1 MRTKLSRVIIAGA
14 MALSGLV
21 AVSQQVAAVN
31 TKVAKTQIK
40 FSFKN
45 ERSSAD
51 TLLIIGPS
59 GVIKVPVRGGVQ
71 KTITLGPSMQGT
83 RTVRRDGREVK
94 VPDGVFRVSLH
105 FLDSDGKYLG
115 PITFKTAAKQGSRNK
130 WSTNVKPLPRGV
142 TNLGVIDQIDATY
155 GRGSVTL
162 AANRYGRI
170 TSVTSLATGKPVG
183 AGTLGLKIRSG
194 MSSSRI
200 HDFAVQCDETDQEL
214 GGDCDVDG
222 VVNAIDPDDDDDGIL
237 DLADKSTS
245 GFESQKYLPWST
257 LYLELGGSGDRK
269 TLNANIGSVTKE
281 DIELAIGADNGSFAT
296 NFYLNLPSDAA
307 DFDAA
312 WIDCGDLSYCNAE
325 TGTATTGAP
334 SGQVGSAFNN
344 LWCAGHLNS
353 GGGCELQILWR
364 DYLGSLIRNANDPE
378 SDQNV
383 RVSDDGDDI
392 HNGLTLSENNGSM
405 VWAGSMKP
413 NVGELG
419 TGVLEQ
425 FRVGDPYVLK
435 LRNKE
440 TGAIQSI
447 PMSLGAFFVTV
458 PALKSANGELVNYA
472 EEFPLGTEAN
482 PIPVGDDGTF
492 TIEFWRPQRLAVAGV
507 DYAADDVEGAMDYM
521 DLGGLRYGLIMNTDV
536 EYRRSALVGSRS
548 GAEVG
553 CTSAAANNI
562 YVDLSA
568 NFARTPDTQGNP
580 QWFMNLWPLTDRSTD
595 GVTGSENVVSF
606 TFNMVNCIEYLES
619 RATAGYTDTSA
630 TLDISVTRKIPI
642 QLTAVGIDLTG
653 GASRAAQTFWVE
665 LPAVG

>member
-14 MALSGLV
+14 IALSGLV
-21 AVSQQVAAVN
+21 AVSQQVVAVN
-31 TKVAKTQIK
+31 TKVAKTQIR

-59 GVIKVPVRGGVQ
+59 GVIKVPVRGGAQ

-83 RTVRRDGREVK
+83 KTVRRNGQNVK

-130 WSTNVKPLPRGV
+130 WTTNVKPLPRGL
-142 TNLGVIDQIDATY
+142 TNLGVVDQIDATY
-155 GRGSVTL
+155 GTGSVTL
-162 AANRYGRI
+162 ASNRYGRI
-170 TSVTSLATGKPVG
+170 TSVRSLATGKPIG
-183 AGTLGLKIRSG
+183 AGTLGLKVRAG

-222 VVNAIDPDDDDDGIL
+222 VVNAIDPDDDNDGIL
-237 DLADKSTS
+237 DLADKSTA

-257 LYLELGGSGDRK
+257 LYLDLGGSGDRK
-269 TLNANIGSVTKE
+269 TLNANIGSVTKQ
-281 DIELAIGADNGSFAT
+281 DIELAIGVANGSFGT
-296 NFYLNLPSDAA
+296 NFYLNLPDDAA
-307 DFDAA
+307 NYDAA
-312 WIDCGDLSYCNAE
+312 WVDCGDLSYCNAE

-334 SGQVGSAFNN
+334 SGSLGRAFNH
-344 LWCAGHLNS
+344 LWCADHLNS
-353 GGGCELQILWR
+353 AGGCEINIFWN
-364 DYLGSLIRNANDPE
+364 DYVGSLIKNANDPE
-378 SDQNV
+378 SNQNTKV
-383 RVSDDGDDI
+383 VDGGDEI
-392 HNGLTLSENNGSM
+392 HNGLTYSVDNGRGI
-405 VWAGSMKP
+405 WAGSMSP

-435 LRNKE
+435 LREKD
-440 TGAIQSI
+440 TGNIKSI
-447 PMSLGAFFVTV
+447 PMSLGAYFVTV
-458 PALKSANGELVNYA
+458 PALKSANGSAINYT
-472 EEFPLGTEAN
+472 EEYPLGTEAN

-492 TIEFWRPQRLAVAGV
+492 TIEFWRPQRIAVPGV
-507 DYAADDVEGAMDYM
+507 DYTEDGSGDTRYV
-521 DLGGLRYGLIMNTDV
+521 DLGGLRYGLILATDTS
-536 EYRRSALVGSRS
+536 YKRSALIGSRE

-553 CTSAAANNI
+553 CTSAAASNI
-562 YVDLSA
+562 YVDLSSTL
-568 NFARTPDTQGNP
+568 ARTPDNQGNP
-580 QWFMNLWPLTDRSTD
+580 EWFMNLWPLTDRSTD
-595 GVTGSENVVSF
+595 GVTGSDNVISF
-606 TFNMVNCIEYLES
+606 TFDMVNCIEYLES
-619 RATAGYTDTSA
+619 RHRAGYTDTSA
-630 TLDISVTRKIPI
+630 TYDPSVTRKIPI

-665 LPAVG
+665 LPPIG